1 MSHWSHLST
10 EEMLVALRQN
20 PDPRLRAEIIERQE
34 PLVRALAR
42 KFLRPSV
49 QLEDLVQCGWIALIG
64 AVDRF
69 DPSHGTK
76 FSTYAVHCMVGEIK
90 RYFRDKTW
98 SVKVPRYLQEL
109 SQAATA
115 MEETLYR
122 ELRREPTV
130 EEIAARLGVR
140 EEEILQAMEVGRA
153 YQPANLDDRPV
164 GADGQDAYSLADT
177 LGAPDAELEGIVENA
192 ALNQALSLLDDRRQ
206 WILRQRFFYSRSQ
219 QDLADELGISQMHV
233 SRLERSGLQ
242 KLRQYLVV
250 PTAV

>member
-1 MSHWSHLST
+1 MSYWSHLST

-20 PDPRLRAEIIERQE
+20 SDPSLRAEIIERQE

-49 QLEDLVQCGWIALIG
+49 QLEDLVQCAWIALIG

-69 DPSHGTK
+69 DPTHNTK

-115 MEETLYR
+115 MEEKLYR
-122 ELRREPTV
+122 ELQREPTV
-130 EEIAARLGVR
+130 EEIANRLGVR

-153 YQPANLDDRPV
+153 YQPANLDDRPQ
-164 GADGQDAYSLADT
+164 GADGQDTYSLADT
-177 LGAPDAELEGIVENA
+177 LGSPDEELEGIVENA
-192 ALNQALSLLDDRRQ
+192 ALNQALSLLDNRRQ
-206 WILRQRFFYSRSQ
+206 WILRQRFFLSRSQ
-219 QDLADELGISQMHV
+219 QEVADELGISQMHV

-250 PTAV
+250 PAAV

>member
-10 EEMLVALRQN
+10 EEMLVAFRQN
-20 PDPRLRAEIIERQE
+20 GDPRLRTEIIERQE
-34 PLVRALAR
+34 ALVRSLAR

-69 DPSHGTK
+69 DPTHNTK

-109 SQAATA
+109 SQSATA

-122 ELRREPTV
+122 ELGREPTIG
-130 EEIAARLGVR
+130 EIATRLEVR

-153 YQPANLDDRPV
+153 YQPANLDDRPL

-177 LGAPDAELEGIVENA
+177 LGAPDTDLEGIVENA
-192 ALNQALSLLDDRRQ
+192 ALTQALSTLDERRQ
-206 WILRQRFFYSRSQ
+206 WIIRQRFFQSRSQ
-219 QDLADELGISQMHV
+219 QEVADALGISQMHV

-242 KLRQYLVV
+242 KLKQHLGV
-250 PTAV
+250 ASAA

>member
-1 MSHWSHLST
+1 MSYWSHLST

-20 PDPRLRAEIIERQE
+20 SDPSLRAEIIERQE

-49 QLEDLVQCGWIALIG
+49 QLEDLVQCAWIALIG

-69 DPSHGTK
+69 DPTHNTK

-109 SQAATA
+109 SQAATS

-122 ELRREPTV
+122 ELQREPTV
-130 EEIAARLGVR
+130 EEIATRLGVR

-153 YQPANLDDRPV
+153 YQPANLDDRPQ
-164 GADGQDAYSLADT
+164 GADGQDSYSLADT
-177 LGAPDAELEGIVENA
+177 LGSPDEELEGIVENA
-192 ALNQALSLLDDRRQ
+192 ALNQALSLLDNRRQ
-206 WILRQRFFYSRSQ
+206 WILRQRFFLSRSQ
-219 QDLADELGISQMHV
+219 QEVADELGISQMHV

-250 PTAV
+250 PAAA